1 MSNESVVSLEE
12 PSSVAVTVTVWS
24 VAKALVAA
32 KNTPVVEPG
41 GIVSNAGTMKLV
53 EFEFRPTFP
62 PPDPLRVTVH
72 AAVESGPIVA
82 GLQLISAIP
91 ELLGTVT
98 SESVVALE
106 EPFNVPVTVTA

>member
-1 MSNESVVSLEE
+1 MAETPEGVRLVGAMSNESVVALEE

-62 PPDPLRVTVH
+62 PPDPLRVTVQ
-72 AAVESGPIVA
+72 AVEERGPMAA
-82 GLQLISAIP
+82 GLQVRSAMP
-91 ELLGTVT
+91 ELVGATA
-98 SESVVALE
+98 SESVA
-106 EPFNVPVTVTA
+106 